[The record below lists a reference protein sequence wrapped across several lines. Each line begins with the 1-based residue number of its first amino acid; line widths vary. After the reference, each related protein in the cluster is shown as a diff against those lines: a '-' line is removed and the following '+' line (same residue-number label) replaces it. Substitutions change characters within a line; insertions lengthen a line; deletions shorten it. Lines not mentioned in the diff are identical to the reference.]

1 MSHSKV
7 TVSPF
12 HPPSPLCTQIPTE
25 VLVSSR
31 ELYTADYGGAAKKSQ
46 CSSYTEIWRGALE
59 RQTKDKKKETKTH
72 CRCGGVC
79 VWGGG
84 LAPSVRYCQK
94 NRCWKQKWIKEE
106 IEEMFVVDF
115 LWHGGGG
122 YRSISGGS
130 CLKQTMGQRS
140 SRKEEIHRMSSCLW
154 LT

>member
-1 MSHSKV
+1 MSHSQV

-12 HPPSPLCTQIPTE
+12 HPPSPLCTQIPIE
-25 VLVSSR
+25 VSVTGR

-46 CSSYTEIWRGALE
+46 CSSCREIWRGALE
-59 RQTKDKKKETKTH
+59 RQTKDKKKETKNTSTM
-72 CRCGGVC
+72 RVC

-122 YRSISGGS
+122 YRSNSAGS
-130 CLKQTMGQRS
+130 CLKQTMGQRN
-140 SRKEEIHRMSSCLW
+140 SRKEEIHRGSSCLW
-154 LT
+154 FT

>member
-79 VWGGG
+79 VCEGEAWRQV
-84 LAPSVRYCQK
+84 SVT
-94 NRCWKQKWIKEE
+94 
-106 IEEMFVVDF
+106 V
-115 LWHGGGG
+115 
-122 YRSISGGS
+122 
-130 CLKQTMGQRS
+130 
-140 SRKEEIHRMSSCLW
+140 RKIGVESKSE
-154 LT
+154 